1 MSAAAAH
8 WWRDGGWRRGR
19 WHLQLLGRG
28 LFLVVSS
35 PIFGGWEKGIET
47 SVGNTWTVDIKSIVG
62 GQDCRAKGPM

>member
-1 MSAAAAH
+1 MESG
-8 WWRDGGWRRGR
+8 DEYGGINNY
-19 WHLQLLGRG
+19 RG
-28 LFLVVSS
+28 LLLVVSS